1 MIPVQNIS
9 GYWTG
14 TITYGRGYKRLHGS
28 VLYFE
33 MNIIQD
39 KETISGTATD
49 TGGFGSNPDPAH
61 ITGTIIGDQINFIK
75 QYPSSLSFRKGEIRF
90 DKSAKGPEIHYS
102 GKHNETQNTLEGEW
116 TIRMKYRFLGIFP
129 FIYNFSGTWTDLRK
143 KHLIP
148 SPPKNTNA
156 PVFTEAMLLLQDK

>member
-49 TGGFGSNPDPAH
+49 TGTGCFTATGCGFLVQEAITPAARRV
-61 ITGTIIGDQINFIK
+61 TTRMCVFMV
-75 QYPSSLSFRKGEIRF
+75 RF
-90 DKSAKGPEIHYS
+90 
-102 GKHNETQNTLEGEW
+102 
-116 TIRMKYRFLGIFP
+116 
-129 FIYNFSGTWTDLRK
+129 
-143 KHLIP
+143 
-148 SPPKNTNA
+148 
-156 PVFTEAMLLLQDK
+156 